1 MSSPPLT
8 ALGAK
13 PDAGSSRSA
22 ERTTGPQ
29 ILGLLRLLGANPVAF
44 RRFVPGDT
52 GHQTLPT
59 EIVVAG
65 GDGYLVVRKQGD
77 MPAERAEDTD
87 PRS

>member
-22 ERTTGPQ
+22 LRRAHNGTTDP
-29 ILGLLRLLGANPVAF
+29 RVAPLA
-44 RRFVPGDT
+44 RSEPRSVSEVRSGRY
-52 GHQTLPT
+52 GHETLPT

-77 MPAERAEDTD
+77 MPD
-87 PRS
+87 